1 MLARDWNSV
10 NINVAGKITL
20 KRLPILPQGWD
31 VPQIFRDRLGD
42 DYGRQRIMFH
52 EGHLLL
58 VLHAPPKPNQN
69 VREGRVFWRKPNGDW
84 AAKDGGGFAALKK
97 HFLEFENVLEA
108 CEQQGEVAESPRE
121 YFSAIE
127 GLTPIQRTA
136 SNLYQVMQEARKTV
150 SEDRSLILLRDEAY
164 QLSRRADLEFA
175 SAKNGLEF
183 SMAKKTEEQADAT
196 YQMSV
201 ASHRLNLLASFFFPI
216 VTVASIFGTGLIQVD
231 QNDAWAT
238 LAGLMLF
245 GLICGAIL
253 TFFVTRK
260 HKRKK

>member
-1 MLARDWNSV
+1 M
-10 NINVAGKITL
+10 
-20 KRLPILPQGWD
+20 PILPQGWD

-69 VREGRVFWRKPNGDW
+69 AREGRVFWRKPNGDW
-84 AAKDGGGFAALKK
+84 AAKEGGGFAALKK
-97 HFLEFENVLEA
+97 HFLEFETVLEV

-136 SNLYQVMQEARKTV
+136 SNLYDVMQEARKTV

-196 YQMSV
+196 YQMSI

-216 VTVASIFGTGLIQVD
+216 VTVASIFGTGLIHINQD
-231 QNDAWAT
+231 YAGAT

-245 GLICGAIL
+245 GLVCGSVL
-253 TFFVTRK
+253 TFFVTRR
-260 HKRKK
+260 HAKKSK